1 MQIPSSEVPAGQADR
16 FEDRLARSGGPNARR
31 RRGAL
36 RPGEAGRRG
45 LGWKAWLVIDAVGLV
60 LFLAVIVV
68 WPPLSACRE
77 KARTYGLYMGDT
89 IEKCTRNGLA
99 ERFERA
105 DQRVKMLLR
114 GSGA

>member
-1 MQIPSSEVPAGQADR
+1 MQTSSSDGAAVDA
-16 FEDRLARSGGPNARR
+16 FEARLERTGGPNARR
-31 RRGAL
+31 RRRGAP

-45 LGWKAWLVIDAVGLV
+45 LGWKAWLAIDAVGLI

-77 KARTYGLYMGDT
+77 KAREYGLYTGDT
-89 IEKCTRNGLA
+89 IEKCIRRGLA

-105 DQRVKMLLR
+105 DQRVKMLIR
-114 GSGA
+114 GSGH